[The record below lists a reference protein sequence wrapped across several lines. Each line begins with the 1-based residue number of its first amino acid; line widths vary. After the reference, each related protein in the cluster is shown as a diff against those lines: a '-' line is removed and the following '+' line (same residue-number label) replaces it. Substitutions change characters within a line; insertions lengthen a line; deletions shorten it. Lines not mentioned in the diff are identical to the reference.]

1 MSRETQATPNIRGIA
16 EQLHRV
22 EDKLDRLLDALAE
35 DAQEDAEPRAS
46 ITTMDG
52 RTFDVPAGDGF
63 L

>member
-1 MSRETQATPNIRGIA
+1 MESRMTPDTTGA
-16 EQLHRV
+16 SEQLDRI
-22 EDKLDRLLDALAE
+22 ERKLDALLDALAE

-52 RTFDVPAGDGF
+52 RTFDAPAGDGF